1 MKQLEGSMWDMPIA
15 ALYFLIAGIILAIM
29 FILATQIVAAN
40 PNIFS
45 GVFSSVI
52 TTLDILVVGVF
63 LVFIFMNL
71 IPIVAA
77 YFVKTHPVFFIISL
91 LVLMVE
97 MLIYYTV
104 SSVFTAFISA
114 SVLVTV
120 GNSYLSL
127 LVTVFANLPLIALV
141 FSILLLIAQ
150 YSKPVVPQYT

>member
-29 FILATQIVAAN
+29 FILAPQIVAAN
-40 PNIFS
+40 PHIFS